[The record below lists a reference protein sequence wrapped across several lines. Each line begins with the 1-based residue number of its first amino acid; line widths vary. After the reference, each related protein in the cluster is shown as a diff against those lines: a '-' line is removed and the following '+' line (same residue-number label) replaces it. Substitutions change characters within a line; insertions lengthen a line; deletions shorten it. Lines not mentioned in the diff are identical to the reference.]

1 MSRVLSIMLISFM
14 LAILPVTVSA
24 AGLWGGCENVTDSVI
39 CDSYD
44 DKDEDVNNFVG
55 NLMDVLIWIVG
66 VAAVIMIIVG
76 GVKYITSGGDANK
89 LTSAKN
95 TILYSVVGL
104 VVALFAYAIVT
115 WIIGGLQPQP
125 GP

>member
-24 AGLWGGCENVTDSVI
+24 AGLWDGCENVTDSVI

-115 WIIGGLQPQP
+115 WIIGGLQP
-125 GP
+125 

>member
-1 MSRVLSIMLISFM
+1 MSRVLSIMLVSFM
-14 LAILPVTVSA
+14 LAILPMTVSA
-24 AGLWGGCENVTDSVI
+24 AGLWDGCENVTDSVI
-39 CDSYD
+39 CDSHD

-115 WIIGGLQPQP
+115 WLIGGLQP
-125 GP
+125 

>member
-115 WIIGGLQPQP
+115 WIIGGLQP
-125 GP
+125 

>member
-14 LAILPVTVSA
+14 LAILPMTVSA
-24 AGLWGGCENVTDSVI
+24 AGLWDGCENVTDSVI

-115 WIIGGLQPQP
+115 WIIGGLQP
-125 GP
+125 

>member
-1 MSRVLSIMLISFM
+1 MSRVLSVMLISFM
-14 LAILPVTVSA
+14 LAILPMTVSA
-24 AGLWGGCENVTDSVI
+24 AGLWDGCENVTDSVI

-115 WIIGGLQPQP
+115 WIIGGLQP
-125 GP
+125 

>member
-55 NLMDVLIWIVG
+55 NLMDVLIWIIG

-115 WIIGGLQPQP
+115 WLIGGLQP
-125 GP
+125 